1 MSSKLVVSVKPVF
14 PVDLVV
20 EGIIVEVKMSAIFV
34 VSIIVDSAID
44 VDATVDILATGPTD
58 SETPDMLVVVA
69 VFELIFSDEI

>member
-34 VSIIVDSAID
+34 VSIIVDSP
-44 VDATVDILATGPTD
+44 L
-58 SETPDMLVVVA
+58 
-69 VFELIFSDEI
+69 